1 MRPAERALSTTRP
14 QLPFS
19 ARRVQLS
26 SDALAQPEDVRATIE
41 QEATMVLYE
50 FITSSKNAI
59 LERARSKVM
68 ARTFPPSTANE
79 LESGLPLFLTQLA
92 ETLRLRGTPKPFSPT
107 AIGTSA
113 GKHGLDL
120 LEQGWTIAQVVHD
133 YGDICQAVTE
143 AAVERRLNIRSE
155 DFQTLNL
162 CLDNAIA
169 AAVTEFSRERDDQT
183 VSHGEAERLGRL
195 THELRNLLSTAMLS
209 YEAVTSGRVPIG
221 GSTGAILGRSLSGLR
236 DLIDTT
242 ISEVRMSAGTH
253 QATRLSLAS
262 LLHEVEGA
270 ASLHARQREVA
281 MSFTFP
287 PADLLINADRQ
298 LLSSALLNLLQ
309 NAFKFTV
316 PHGRVAVRTVAGD
329 EKVFIEVEDEC
340 GGLPEKNAEVYFAP
354 FTERRGRSRAGLGLG
369 LSISRKAVRACGGDI
384 HVRNLPGKGC
394 IFVIELPTADHQGR
408 DASPEGRPREESE
421 DAAPSP

>member
-1 MRPAERALSTTRP
+1 
-14 QLPFS
+14 
-19 ARRVQLS
+19 
-26 SDALAQPEDVRATIE
+26 
-41 QEATMVLYE
+41 MVLYE
-50 FITSSKNAI
+50 FITESKAEI
-59 LERARSKVM
+59 LERARSKVK
-68 ARTFPPSTANE
+68 ARSFPPSTANE

-92 ETLRLRGTPKPFSPT
+92 ETLRRRGTPEPFSPT
-107 AIGTSA
+107 AIGDSA
-113 GKHGLDL
+113 GRHGLDL

-143 AAVERRLNIRSE
+143 AAVEKQLNIRSE

-169 AAVTEFSRERDDQT
+169 SAVTEFSRERDEQT

-209 YEAVTSGRVPIG
+209 YEAVTSGRVGVG

-242 ISEVRMSAGTH
+242 ISEVRMSAGKTK
-253 QATRLSLAS
+253 AMRLSLAV

-270 ASLHARQREVA
+270 ASLHARQREVKL
-281 MSFTFP
+281 SFTSP
-287 PADLLINADRQ
+287 PADVFIDVDRQ
-298 LLSSALLNLLQ
+298 LISSALLNLLQ
-309 NAFKFTV
+309 NAFKYTV
-316 PHGRVAVRTVAGD
+316 PHGHVTVRTVAVD

-340 GGLPEKNAEVYFAP
+340 GGLPESNAETLFAP
-354 FTERRGRSRAGLGLG
+354 FTERRGRNRSGLGLG
-369 LSISRKAVRACGGDI
+369 LSISRKAVRLCAGEI

-394 IFVIELPTADHQGR
+394 IFVIELPVADHQGT
-408 DASPEGRPREESE
+408 DAFREGRPPAEPREVNP
-421 DAAPSP
+421 AP